1 MSLLS
6 SLEERLLGLLS
17 PILGPIRPLL
27 TLFTKFR
34 DNTVGILGAAQ
45 TLVSSV
51 EEEYGQFKNLTA
63 KPEWR
68 HRVISVEAVIEKVQE
83 LIAIPQRVAGSI
95 KDLISQVQSK
105 LQPAKL
111 NLDELEG
118 IEDLRGIFSKL
129 GTRLAAGLEKLLGV
143 AALIVD
149 ALVTI
154 RATIDDLQDIVDA
167 IRTVREDFENLDLI
181 FLQQKNPR
189 RIEEL
194 VDGGSM
200 KIRVGKMHS

>member
-1 MSLLS
+1 LLA
-6 SLEERLLGLLS
+6 LLA
-17 PILGPIRPLL
+17 PVLGPIRPLL
-27 TLFTKFR
+27 TIFNKFR
-34 DNTVGILGAAQ
+34 DNTVGILDAAN
-45 TLVSSV
+45 TLLSSV
-51 EEEYGQFKNLTA
+51 EEEYAQFKNLTL

-83 LIAIPQRVAGSI
+83 LVAVPHQVAESVR
-95 KDLISQVQSK
+95 DLVQQVRNK
-105 LQPAKL
+105 LQPAQF

-129 GTRLAAGLEKLLGV
+129 GARLAAGLEKLLGIAV
-143 AALIVD
+143 LIVD

-154 RATIDDLQDIVDA
+154 RSTIDDLQVIVDS

-189 RIEEL
+189 RIEQL
-194 VDGGSM
+194 VDGGEI
-200 KIRVGKMHS
+200 KIRVGHMHS